1 MRYIYSIL
9 IFLLMLCACNKDAS
23 EIGSLLNGIEAYI
36 EEYPEE
42 ALNPQPY
49 APVAVFQH

>member
-1 MRYIYSIL
+1 
-9 IFLLMLCACNKDAS
+9 MLCACNKDAS

-42 ALNPQPY
+42 ALKVLESVNR
-49 APVAVFQH
+49 